1 MSTAAP
7 DRTDRSAA
15 PDVRRRIA
23 LAGAVLGAVPIGTRA
38 DAPRSELAL
47 DDAQRAWIA
56 ARPVVRWT
64 AIFEARPYLA
74 YRGGPPEGL
83 VVDILKRVTASTG
96 LRFEYLPSATH
107 EEGFGRLRNGG
118 VDLLPMLGTTPER
131 RREFAFTEPYARY
144 ALGIFTR
151 RRYSYLESPAD
162 LAGLKVGVPAGLDSM
177 LLEASSQAV
186 PVRFEDV
193 ADGVRALSARRIDAL
208 VAPVP
213 VVRHWILK
221 LGADELWMQAV
232 LPVQASLGMA
242 ALPSAAPLIGVLDAV
257 LRRIHAPERRELIDA
272 WTDAGSEWPGRL
284 AGPTATV
291 VLVAAAGTGW
301 WLYRR
306 RARAA
311 DCG

>member
-1 MSTAAP
+1 VSPASP
-7 DRTDRSAA
+7 DRTDRPAA
-15 PDVRRRIA
+15 PDVRRRTA
-23 LAGAVLGAVPIGTRA
+23 LAGALLGAVPIGTRA
-38 DAPRSELAL
+38 DAPRSGLAL

-107 EEGFGRLRNGG
+107 GEGFGRLRNGG

-177 LLEASSQAV
+177 LLEASPQAV

-193 ADGVRALSARRIDAL
+193 ADGVRALSARHIDAL

-272 WTDAGSEWPGRL
+272 WTEAGPEWPGRL

-291 VLVAAAGTGW
+291 VLAAAAGTGW

-306 RARAA
+306 RALP
-311 DCG
+311 GGSG